1 MRYIGIMDKTI
12 SLLERLGSL
21 LQQQLREDANEL
33 GLQTVHLQI
42 LSYLQRANRYS
53 DIPIAVAEYLGLTRG
68 TVSQSIKL
76 LQQKGLL
83 IQRNQLAARRKVHL
97 QLTEQG
103 KAVLQASWLHSLQ
116 AELAEDTS
124 AAARLEMT
132 LESLLGKLQ
141 RARGNAAFG
150 VCRGCVFHQREQT
163 GARCGLTGECL
174 SEQETVQLCREWQSP

>member
-1 MRYIGIMDKTI
+1 MDRTI
-12 SLLERLGSL
+12 TLLERLGNL

-33 GLQTVHLQI
+33 GLQPVHLQI

-83 IQRNQLAARRKVHL
+83 TQHNQQTGRRKVHL
-97 QLTEQG
+97 QLTADGE
-103 KAVLQASWLHSLQ
+103 AVLQASWLYKLQ
-116 AELAEDTS
+116 TEMAADAPAS
-124 AAARLEMT
+124 AQLEKT
-132 LESLLGKLQ
+132 LETLLGKLQ

-150 VCRGCVFHQREQT
+150 VCRGCVFHQREHS
-163 GARCGLTGECL
+163 GARCGLTGEAL
-174 SEQETVQLCREWQSP
+174 TEQETGQLCREWQSP